1 MVCRLLTTFISISE
15 TAKGGSLSLGQ
26 LCGLISGTLISNP
39 KCPPRTLDPLTGCVP
54 VTAILPNIEGLDGE
68 DGIFSSILW
77 SVPKKRTSH
86 SKKRLRMQSKWLKP
100 IQNYTFCHKCGNPKL
115 LNVLCGTCL
124 KETLN
129 KTAAYRRKH
138 HDTFYSGG
146 KKKEMKTST

>member
-1 MVCRLLTTFISISE
+1 M
-15 TAKGGSLSLGQ
+15 GGG
-26 LCGLISGTLISNP
+26 GGYIFVHI
-39 KCPPRTLDPLTGCVP
+39 V
-54 VTAILPNIEGLDGE
+54 AI
-68 DGIFSSILW
+68 
-77 SVPKKRTSH
+77 PKKRTSH

-138 HDTFYSGG
+138 HDSFYSGG
-146 KKKEMKTST
+146 KKKEVKTST